1 MKEEEEE
8 DKEKIDLITEDNNNT
23 CNKNKDI
30 IPSKEISQF
39 ISIVNQ
45 IAKSLPETL
54 NTVQK
59 DFSNL
64 EARLFNI
71 MDKLNN
77 SINIINSFNN
87 IIDIIHDANKDNNN
101 LKDDISYDIKQ
112 SNKLKKYIEILDNYQ
127 KYLLDKNNEL
137 VNNIKES
144 IIKEIRKKLD
154 TFKFEKNNIFYKFQR
169 IINDVQ
175 KLKKNIDLI
184 ENKDN
189 EEFKIDN
196 NSNDLEILQKYFKD
210 FERDYNQVLL
220 NMKKLNENMI
230 LFISENLSKYFE
242 AQVKITEEI
251 NKERNRLINII
262 QKDKESEDT
271 FYYEKIKKMN
281 EILSN
286 DIKKFISIK
295 SEYKEES
302 KDKKKTLLSRIG
314 DALFAESECYIMY
327 NNIENDIGLYD
338 INKNED
344 DDVYNK
350 EDLTS
355 LKILINKLKKSEV
368 VSNDSLNKGFIIL
381 GNNSDKKRYINLCLN
396 FVKYANSPNK
406 ENKNDNF
413 KYENFDNFIFA
424 NNLLNMISHNCKNNI
439 SYKDKSE
446 DFKENYK
453 YYEILDNIINIGDK
467 SFIENKYMSSL

>member
-1 MKEEEEE
+1 MKKEEE

-23 CNKNKDI
+23 SNKNKDI

-45 IAKSLPETL
+45 ITKSLPETL

-64 EARLFNI
+64 EAILFNI
-71 MDKLNN
+71 MNKLNN
-77 SINIINSFNN
+77 SISINNSFNN
-87 IIDIIHDANKDNNN
+87 IIDIIHDANKDNN

-137 VNNIKES
+137 VNDIKES

-154 TFKFEKNNIFYKFQR
+154 AFKFEKNNIFYKFQR

-210 FERDYNQVLL
+210 FEKDYNQVLL

-302 KDKKKTLLSRIG
+302 KDKKKHYFL
-314 DALFAESECYIMY
+314 E
-327 NNIENDIGLYD
+327 
-338 INKNED
+338 
-344 DDVYNK
+344 
-350 EDLTS
+350 
-355 LKILINKLKKSEV
+355 
-368 VSNDSLNKGFIIL
+368 
-381 GNNSDKKRYINLCLN
+381 
-396 FVKYANSPNK
+396 
-406 ENKNDNF
+406 
-413 KYENFDNFIFA
+413 
-424 NNLLNMISHNCKNNI
+424 
-439 SYKDKSE
+439 
-446 DFKENYK
+446 
-453 YYEILDNIINIGDK
+453 
-467 SFIENKYMSSL
+467 

>member
-1 MKEEEEE
+1 MKKEEE
-8 DKEKIDLITEDNNNT
+8 DKEKIDLITEDNIIT
-23 CNKNKDI
+23 SNKNKDI

-45 IAKSLPETL
+45 ITKSLPETL

-64 EARLFNI
+64 EAILFNI
-71 MDKLNN
+71 MNKLNN
-77 SINIINSFNN
+77 SISINNSFNN
-87 IIDIIHDANKDNNN
+87 IIDIIHDANKDNN

-137 VNNIKES
+137 VNDIKES

-154 TFKFEKNNIFYKFQR
+154 AFKFEKNNIFYKFQR

-196 NSNDLEILQKYFKD
+196 NTNDLEILQKYFKD
-210 FERDYNQVLL
+210 FEKDYNQVLL

-262 QKDKESEDT
+262 QKDKASEET
-271 FYYEKIKKMN
+271 FLYEKIQKMN

-302 KDKKKTLLSRIG
+302 KDKKKHYFL
-314 DALFAESECYIMY
+314 E
-327 NNIENDIGLYD
+327 
-338 INKNED
+338 
-344 DDVYNK
+344 
-350 EDLTS
+350 
-355 LKILINKLKKSEV
+355 
-368 VSNDSLNKGFIIL
+368 
-381 GNNSDKKRYINLCLN
+381 
-396 FVKYANSPNK
+396 
-406 ENKNDNF
+406 
-413 KYENFDNFIFA
+413 
-424 NNLLNMISHNCKNNI
+424 
-439 SYKDKSE
+439 
-446 DFKENYK
+446 
-453 YYEILDNIINIGDK
+453 
-467 SFIENKYMSSL
+467 